1 MSHRRS
7 WLLGLTVV
15 VFLVLISC
23 ADDTT
28 HELTEI
34 RATLNALQQDV
45 AVVREGLAGLT
56 RRAQG
61 TEESSRATLSRTQS
75 LAEEV
80 SAVGQAVAQLEQDL
94 TDLDGAVEAQHV
106 LDGGQLDNT
115 TRELAARLGRLETK
129 VGALERATDARH
141 RLTMERLGD
150 LEADVRQLGESRLTL
165 QLLHAADMDSTV
177 GALGNVEN
185 FSAILDAFRRQ
196 FRNNTVILS
205 SGDNYVPGP
214 RYFAAGDAANDAV
227 LGVSGNGRGDIAFLN
242 AMGFQASALGNHE
255 LDRGTGA
262 FAATIGSEIRDG
274 RTYPGAM
281 FPYLSSNLGFAGD
294 ESLRDLV
301 VPDGQAAVLVAGSLA
316 KSAVITV
323 DGQRIGVVGATTP
336 NLARITGIGGIT
348 VAPAVGTDIDGLA
361 AIIQQAVDTL
371 VGQGINKVI
380 LLAHMQQ
387 IAIEKALAT
396 KLVDVDIIVA
406 GGSNT
411 LLADENDRLR
421 DGDEAA
427 DTYPL
432 RFESSR
438 GEPLL
443 LVNTEGDYKYLG
455 RLVVAF
461 DEQGVVLPETVDP
474 FVSGVYATDKQG
486 AQAFAGRPVPAV
498 SRIAASLRGVLQARD
513 GNIVGKTSVYLA
525 GLRGAVRTQETN
537 LGNLT
542 ADANLWLARQVDAEV
557 AVSLKNGGGIR
568 GDIGIV
574 VQPPGTTDPA
584 DMVFLPPP
592 ANPTIGKEEGDVSQ
606 FDVEGTLRFNNGL
619 AIVPLTARQLA
630 AIMEHAIG
638 FDGVGHVTVG
648 RFPQVAGM
656 RFSFDPVAPSGQ
668 RVRSLAIVDD
678 SGGVTDRVIER
689 GVVVGDP
696 ERRIKMVTLNFLANG
711 GDGYPFPVSGA
722 GRVDLAGEDGQPN
735 PPHPD
740 FPDSNGN
747 GRIDGPVLVDPGR
760 TDFAAPGTEQDA
772 LAEYLAHFFAAV
784 PFNEAETAPLD
795 DLRVQNLGVSGKTDT
810 VFEP

>member
-45 AVVREGLAGLT
+45 DALREGLAGLT

-94 TDLDGAVEAQHV
+94 TGLDGAVEAQHV
-106 LDGGQLDNT
+106 LDGEQLDDT
-115 TRELAARLGRLETK
+115 TRELTARLDRLETK
-129 VGALERATDARH
+129 VGALERAADARH

-150 LEADVRQLGESRLTL
+150 LEADVRQLGESRFTL
-165 QLLHAADMDSTV
+165 QLLHGADMDSTV

-196 FRNNTVILS
+196 FPSNTVVLS

-214 RYFAAGDAANDAV
+214 RYFASGDAANDAV

-255 LDRGTGA
+255 LDRGTGT
-262 FAATIGSEIRDG
+262 FAATIGSEVRDG

-281 FPYLSSNLGFAGD
+281 FPYLSSNLGFVGD

-301 VPDGQAAVLVAGSLA
+301 VPDGQEAVLVAGSLA

-557 AVSLKNGGGIR
+557 AVSLKNG
-568 GDIGIV
+568 
-574 VQPPGTTDPA
+574 
-584 DMVFLPPP
+584 
-592 ANPTIGKEEGDVSQ
+592 
-606 FDVEGTLRFNNGL
+606 L
-619 AIVPLTARQLA
+619 AIVTLTARQLA

-740 FPDSNGN
+740 FPDTNGN
-747 GRIDGPVLVDPGR
+747 GRIDGPVLVGPGR

-810 VFEP
+810 VFGP

>member
-7 WLLGLTVV
+7 WLLGLTVIAL
-15 VFLVLISC
+15 LVLVSC
-23 ADDTT
+23 TDDTT
-28 HELTEI
+28 HEL
-34 RATLNALQQDV
+34 
-45 AVVREGLAGLT
+45 
-56 RRAQG
+56 
-61 TEESSRATLSRTQS
+61 
-75 LAEEV
+75 
-80 SAVGQAVAQLEQDL
+80 
-94 TDLDGAVEAQHV
+94 
-106 LDGGQLDNT
+106 
-115 TRELAARLGRLETK
+115 AARLDRLETK
-129 VGALERATDARH
+129 VSALERAADARH
-141 RLTMERLGD
+141 RLTMERLGA
-150 LEADVRQLGESRLTL
+150 LETDVRQLGESRFTL

-185 FSAILDAFRRQ
+185 FPAILDAFRRQ
-196 FRNNTVILS
+196 FPNNTVILN

-227 LGVSGNGRGDIAFLN
+227 LGVSGNGRRDIAFLN

-262 FAATIGSEIRDG
+262 FAATIGSETRDG

-294 ESLRDLV
+294 DDLHDLV
-301 VPDGQAAVLVAGSLA
+301 APDGQEVVLVAGSLA

-348 VAPAVGTDIDGLA
+348 VEPAVGTDIDGLA

-396 KLVDVDIIVA
+396 KLVDVDIIIA

-411 LLADENDRLR
+411 LLADENDRLP

-432 RFESSR
+432 RFESPK

-443 LVNTEGDYKYLG
+443 LVNTDGDYKYLG

-461 DEQGVVLPETVDP
+461 DEQGVVLPETIDP

-513 GNIVGKTSVYLA
+513 GNIIGKTSVYLA
-525 GLRGAVRTQETN
+525 GRRGAVRTQETN

-542 ADANLWLARQVDAEV
+542 ADANLWLA
-557 AVSLKNGGGIR
+557 
-568 GDIGIV
+568 
-574 VQPPGTTDPA
+574 
-584 DMVFLPPP
+584 
-592 ANPTIGKEEGDVSQ
+592 
-606 FDVEGTLRFNNGL
+606 
-619 AIVPLTARQLA
+619 
-630 AIMEHAIG
+630 
-638 FDGVGHVTVG
+638 
-648 RFPQVAGM
+648 
-656 RFSFDPVAPSGQ
+656 
-668 RVRSLAIVDD
+668 
-678 SGGVTDRVIER
+678 
-689 GVVVGDP
+689 
-696 ERRIKMVTLNFLANG
+696 
-711 GDGYPFPVSGA
+711 
-722 GRVDLAGEDGQPN
+722 
-735 PPHPD
+735 
-740 FPDSNGN
+740 
-747 GRIDGPVLVDPGR
+747 
-760 TDFAAPGTEQDA
+760 
-772 LAEYLAHFFAAV
+772 
-784 PFNEAETAPLD
+784 
-795 DLRVQNLGVSGKTDT
+795 
-810 VFEP
+810 

>member
-1 MSHRRS
+1 M
-7 WLLGLTVV
+7 
-15 VFLVLISC
+15 
-23 ADDTT
+23 
-28 HELTEI
+28 
-34 RATLNALQQDV
+34 
-45 AVVREGLAGLT
+45 
-56 RRAQG
+56 
-61 TEESSRATLSRTQS
+61 
-75 LAEEV
+75 
-80 SAVGQAVAQLEQDL
+80 
-94 TDLDGAVEAQHV
+94 
-106 LDGGQLDNT
+106 
-115 TRELAARLGRLETK
+115 
-129 VGALERATDARH
+129 
-141 RLTMERLGD
+141 
-150 LEADVRQLGESRLTL
+150 
-165 QLLHAADMDSTV
+165 
-177 GALGNVEN
+177 
-185 FSAILDAFRRQ
+185 
-196 FRNNTVILS
+196 ILS

-262 FAATIGSEIRDG
+262 FAATIGSEVRDG

-294 ESLRDLV
+294 ESLHDLV
-301 VPDGQAAVLVAGSLA
+301 VPDGQEAVLVAGSLA

-348 VAPAVGTDIDGLA
+348 VEPAVGTDIDGLA

-432 RFESSR
+432 RFESPK

-455 RLVVAF
+455 RLVVSF
-461 DEQGVVLPETVDP
+461 DEQGVVLPETIDP

-513 GNIVGKTSVYLA
+513 GNIIGKTSVYLA
-525 GLRGAVRTQETN
+525 GRRGAVRTQETN

-568 GDIGIV
+568 GEIGIV

-606 FDVEGTLRFNNGL
+606 FDIEGTLRFNNGL

-656 RFSFDPVAPSGQ
+656 RFSFDPVAPAGQ

-678 SGGVTDRVIER
+678 SGSVTERVIER
-689 GVVVGDP
+689 GVMVGDP

-711 GDGYPFPVSGA
+711 DDGYPFPVPGT
-722 GRVDLAGEDGQPN
+722 GRIDLTGEDGQPN
-735 PPHPD
+735 PPHPA
-740 FPDSNGN
+740 FPDTNGN
-747 GRIDGPVLVDPGR
+747 GRLDGPVLVDPGR
-760 TDFAAPGTEQDA
+760 TDFAAPGTEQDT

-795 DLRVQNLGVSGKTDT
+795 DRCVQNLGVSGKTDT
-810 VFEP
+810 VFGP

>member
-94 TDLDGAVEAQHV
+94 TGLDGAVEAQHV
-106 LDGGQLDNT
+106 LDGEQLDDT
-115 TRELAARLGRLETK
+115 TRELTARLDRLETK
-129 VGALERATDARH
+129 VGALERAADARH

-150 LEADVRQLGESRLTL
+150 LAADVRQLGESRFTWP
-165 QLLHAADMDSTV
+165 LLHGADMDSTV

-196 FRNNTVILS
+196 FPSNTVVLS

-574 VQPPGTTDPA
+574 VQPPGTTDPV

-592 ANPTIGKEEGDVSQ
+592 ANPTIGKEEGGVSQ

-648 RFPQVAGM
+648 RFPQVAGL

-711 GDGYPFPVSGA
+711 GDGYPFPVASA

-735 PPHPD
+735 PPNPD
-740 FPDSNGN
+740 FPDTNGN
-747 GRIDGPVLVDPGR
+747 GRLDGPVLVGPGR

-795 DLRVQNLGVSGKTDT
+795 DLRVQNLGVSGKMDT

>member
-45 AVVREGLAGLT
+45 DALRDGLADLT
-56 RRAQG
+56 QRAQG
-61 TEESSRATLSRTQS
+61 TEESSQATLGRAQS

-80 SAVGQAVAQLEQDL
+80 SAVARAVAQLEQDL
-94 TDLDGAVEAQHV
+94 TNLDGAAKAQHV
-106 LDGGQLDNT
+106 LDREQLDDT
-115 TRELAARLGRLETK
+115 TRELAARLDRLETK
-129 VGALERATDARH
+129 VGALERAADARH
-141 RLTMERLGD
+141 KLTMERLGE
-150 LEADVRQLGESRLTL
+150 LEADVRQLGESRFTL

-262 FAATIGSEIRDG
+262 FAATIGSEVRDG

-294 ESLRDLV
+294 GNLRDLV
-301 VPDGQAAVLVAGSLA
+301 VPDGQEVVLVAGSLA
-316 KSAVITV
+316 KSAVIIV

-387 IAIEKALAT
+387 IAIEQALAT

-557 AVSLKNGGGIR
+557 AVSLKNG
-568 GDIGIV
+568 
-574 VQPPGTTDPA
+574 
-584 DMVFLPPP
+584 
-592 ANPTIGKEEGDVSQ
+592 
-606 FDVEGTLRFNNGL
+606 L
-619 AIVPLTARQLA
+619 AIVTLTARQLA

-740 FPDSNGN
+740 FPDTNGN
-747 GRIDGPVLVDPGR
+747 GRIDGPVLVGPGR

-795 DLRVQNLGVSGKTDT
+795 DMRVQNLGVSGKTDT
-810 VFEP
+810 VFGP

>member
-45 AVVREGLAGLT
+45 DALREGLADLT

-94 TDLDGAVEAQHV
+94 TGLDGAVEAQHV
-106 LDGGQLDNT
+106 LGGEQLDNT
-115 TRELAARLGRLETK
+115 TRELTARLGRLETE
-129 VGALERATDARH
+129 VGALERAADDRH
-141 RLTMERLGD
+141 PLTMERLGD
-150 LEADVRQLGESRLTL
+150 LEADVRQLGESRFTL

-185 FSAILDAFRRQ
+185 FGAILDAFRRQ
-196 FRNNTVILS
+196 FPSNTVVLS

-255 LDRGTGA
+255 LDRGTSA
-262 FAATIGSEIRDG
+262 FAATIGSETQDG
-274 RTYPGAM
+274 STYPGAM
-281 FPYLSSNLGFAGD
+281 FPYLSANLVFAGD

-301 VPDGQAAVLVAGSLA
+301 VPDGQEAVLVAGSLA

-387 IAIEKALAT
+387 IAIEQALAT

-432 RFESSR
+432 RFESPK

-461 DEQGVVLPETVDP
+461 DEQGVVLPETIDP

-486 AQAFAGRPVPAV
+486 AQAFAGRPIPAV

-525 GLRGAVRTQETN
+525 GRRGAVRTQETN

-568 GDIGIV
+568 GEIGIV

-656 RFSFDPVAPSGQ
+656 RFSFDPVAPAGQ

-678 SGGVTDRVIER
+678 SGSVTERVIER
-689 GVVVGDP
+689 GVVVGEP

-735 PPHPD
+735 PPHPA
-740 FPDSNGN
+740 FPDTNGN
-747 GRIDGPVLVDPGR
+747 GRLDGPVLVDPGR
-760 TDFAAPGTEQDA
+760 TDFAAPGTEQDT

-810 VFEP
+810 VFGP

>member
-7 WLLGLTVV
+7 WLPGVAILA
-15 VFLVLISC
+15 FLVLTSC
-23 ADDTT
+23 ADDSTN
-28 HELTEI
+28 ELAEV
-34 RATLNALQQDV
+34 RAAINALHQDI
-45 AVVREGLAGLT
+45 AVLREGLVDLT

-61 TEESSRATLSRTQS
+61 AEESSRATLGRTQS

-80 SAVGQAVAQLEQDL
+80 SAVRRVVAQLEQDL
-94 TDLDGAVEAQHV
+94 TALDGTVKAQHV
-106 LDGGQLDNT
+106 QNRQQLGDT
-115 TRELAARLGRLETK
+115 TRDLAARLDRLETK
-129 VGALERATDARH
+129 VTDLERAADARH
-141 RLTMERLGD
+141 QLTMARLSE
-150 LEADVRQLGESRLTL
+150 LEADVRQLGDSRFTL

-177 GALGNVEN
+177 GALENVEN
-185 FSAILDAFRRQ
+185 FSAILDGFRKQ
-196 FRNNTVILS
+196 FPNNTVILS

-227 LGVSGNGRGDIAFLN
+227 LGVSGNGRGDIALLN
-242 AMGFQASALGNHE
+242 AMGFRASALGNHE

-262 FAATIGSEIRDG
+262 FAATIGSESRNG

-281 FPYLSSNLGFAGD
+281 FPYLSSNLEFAGD
-294 ESLRDLV
+294 DNLRDLA
-301 VPDGQAAVLVAGSLA
+301 VPDGQEAVLVAGSLA
-316 KSAVITV
+316 RSAVITV
-323 DGQRIGVVGATTP
+323 DDQRIGVVGATTP

-348 VAPAVGTDIDGLA
+348 VQPAVGTDIDALA

-371 VGQGINKVI
+371 VSQGINKVI

-387 IAIEKALAT
+387 IAIEQALAT

-411 LLADENDRLR
+411 LLADANDRLR
-421 DGDEAA
+421 DSDEAA

-432 RFESSR
+432 RFESPK

-455 RLVVAF
+455 RLVVTF
-461 DEQGVVLPETVDP
+461 DAQGVVLPETIDP
-474 FVSGVYATDKQG
+474 FVSGVYATDTQG
-486 AQAFAGRPVPAV
+486 AQAFAGQPVPAV
-498 SRIAASLRGVLQARD
+498 SRIVASLRGVLQGRD

-525 GLRGAVRTQETN
+525 GRRGAVRTQETN

-568 GDIGIV
+568 GEIGSV

-584 DMVFLPPP
+584 DVVFLPPP
-592 ANPTIGKEEGDVSQ
+592 ANPVIGKEAGDVSQ

-619 AIVPLTARQLA
+619 VIVPLTARQLA
-630 AIMEHAIG
+630 AIMEHAVG

-656 RFSFDPVAPSGQ
+656 RFSFDPASPPGQ

-678 SGGVTDRVIER
+678 SGSVTDRIIER
-689 GVVVGDP
+689 GAVVGDP
-696 ERRIKMVTLNFLANG
+696 ERQIKMVTLNFLANG
-711 GDGYPFPVSGA
+711 GDGYPFPVPSA
-722 GRVDLAGEDGQPN
+722 GRVDLTGEDGQPN
-735 PPHPD
+735 PPNPA
-740 FPDSNGN
+740 FPDTNGN
-747 GRIDGPVLVDPGR
+747 GRIDGPVLVDAGR
-760 TDFAAPGTEQDA
+760 TDFAAPGSEQDA
-772 LAEYLAHFFAAV
+772 LAEYLAHFFAAA
-784 PFNEAETAPLD
+784 PFDEAETAPLD
-795 DLRVQNLGVSGKTDT
+795 DLRVQNLGVAGKMDT
-810 VFEP
+810 VFGP

>member
-7 WLLGLTVV
+7 WLLGVAILA
-15 VFLVLISC
+15 FLVLTSC
-23 ADDTT
+23 ADDSTN
-28 HELTEI
+28 ELAEV
-34 RATLNALQQDV
+34 RAAINALHQDI
-45 AVVREGLAGLT
+45 AVLREGLVDLT

-61 TEESSRATLSRTQS
+61 TEESSRATLGRTQS

-80 SAVGQAVAQLEQDL
+80 SAVGRVVAQLEQDL
-94 TDLDGAVEAQHV
+94 TALGGTVKAQHAQNRQ
-106 LDGGQLDNT
+106 QLDDT
-115 TRELAARLGRLETK
+115 TRDLAARLDRFETK
-129 VGALERATDARH
+129 VTDLERAADARH
-141 RLTMERLGD
+141 QLTMERLSE
-150 LEADVRQLGESRLTL
+150 LETDVRQLGDSHFTL

-185 FSAILDAFRRQ
+185 FSAILDGFRKQ
-196 FRNNTVILS
+196 FPNNTVILS
-205 SGDNYVPGP
+205 AGDNLVPGP
-214 RYFAAGDAANDAV
+214 RYFAAGDAANDTV
-227 LGVSGNGRGDIAFLN
+227 LGVAGNGRGDIALLN

-262 FAATIGSEIRDG
+262 FAATIGSDTRDG
-274 RTYPGAM
+274 RTYPGAR
-281 FPYLSSNLGFAGD
+281 FPYLSSNLEFAGD
-294 ESLRDLV
+294 DNLRDLA
-301 VPDGQAAVLVAGSLA
+301 VPDGQEAVLVAGSLA
-316 KSAVITV
+316 RSTVITV

-348 VAPAVGTDIDGLA
+348 VQPAVGTDIDGLA

-371 VGQGINKVI
+371 VSQGINKVI

-387 IAIEKALAT
+387 IAIEQALAT

-421 DGDEAA
+421 DSDEAA

-432 RFESSR
+432 RFESPK

-461 DEQGVVLPETVDP
+461 DAQGVVLPETIDP
-474 FVSGVYATDKQG
+474 FVSGVYATDTQG
-486 AQAFAGRPVPAV
+486 AQAFAGQPIPAV
-498 SRIAASLRGVLQARD
+498 SRIVASLRGVLQGRD

-525 GLRGAVRTQETN
+525 GRRGAVRTQETN

-542 ADANLWLARQVDAEV
+542 ADANLWVARQVDAEV

-568 GDIGIV
+568 GEIGSV

-584 DMVFLPPP
+584 DVVFLPPP
-592 ANPTIGKEEGDVSQ
+592 ANPVIGKKAGDVSQ
-606 FDVEGTLRFNNGL
+606 FDIEGTLRFNNGL
-619 AIVPLTARQLA
+619 AIVPLTVRQLA

-638 FDGVGHVTVG
+638 FDGVGHATVG

-656 RFSFDPVAPSGQ
+656 RFSFDPTAPAGQ

-678 SGGVTDRVIER
+678 SGSVTDRVIEG

-711 GDGYPFPVSGA
+711 GDGYPFPFPSA
-722 GRVDLAGEDGQPN
+722 DRVDLTGEDGQPN
-735 PPHPD
+735 APD
-740 FPDSNGN
+740 PAFPDTNGN
-747 GRIDGPVLVDPGR
+747 GRIDGPVLVGPGR

-772 LAEYLAHFFAAV
+772 LAEHLAHFFAAV

-810 VFEP
+810 VFGP

>member
-45 AVVREGLAGLT
+45 DALREGLAGLT

-94 TDLDGAVEAQHV
+94 TGLDGAVEAQHV
-106 LDGGQLDNT
+106 LDGEQLDDT
-115 TRELAARLGRLETK
+115 TRELTARLDRLETK
-129 VGALERATDARH
+129 VGALERAADARH

-150 LEADVRQLGESRLTL
+150 LEADVRQLGESRFTL
-165 QLLHAADMDSTV
+165 QLLHGADMDSTV

-262 FAATIGSEIRDG
+262 FAATIGSEVRDG

-294 ESLRDLV
+294 GNLRDLV
-301 VPDGQAAVLVAGSLA
+301 VPDGQEVVLVAGSLA
-316 KSAVITV
+316 KSAVIIV

-461 DEQGVVLPETVDP
+461 DEQGVVLPETIDP

-486 AQAFAGRPVPAV
+486 AQAFAGRPIPAV

-525 GLRGAVRTQETN
+525 GRRGAVRTQETN

-557 AVSLKNGGGIR
+557 AVSLKNG
-568 GDIGIV
+568 
-574 VQPPGTTDPA
+574 
-584 DMVFLPPP
+584 
-592 ANPTIGKEEGDVSQ
+592 
-606 FDVEGTLRFNNGL
+606 L
-619 AIVPLTARQLA
+619 AIVTLTARQLA

-711 GDGYPFPVSGA
+711 DDGYPFPVSGA

-740 FPDSNGN
+740 FPDTNGN
-747 GRIDGPVLVDPGR
+747 GRIDGPVLVGPGR

-810 VFEP
+810 VFGP

>member
-94 TDLDGAVEAQHV
+94 TGLDGAVEAQHV

-150 LEADVRQLGESRLTL
+150 LEADVRQLGESRFTL
-165 QLLHAADMDSTV
+165 QLLHGADMDSTV

-371 VGQGINKVI
+371 VGQCINKVI

-557 AVSLKNGGGIR
+557 AVSLKNG
-568 GDIGIV
+568 
-574 VQPPGTTDPA
+574 
-584 DMVFLPPP
+584 
-592 ANPTIGKEEGDVSQ
+592 
-606 FDVEGTLRFNNGL
+606 L
-619 AIVPLTARQLA
+619 AIVTLTARQLA

-740 FPDSNGN
+740 FPDTNGN
-747 GRIDGPVLVDPGR
+747 GRLDGPVLVDPGR

-810 VFEP
+810 VFGP

>member
-7 WLLGLTVV
+7 WLLGVAILA
-15 VFLVLISC
+15 FLVLTSC
-23 ADDTT
+23 TDDTT
-28 HELTEI
+28 HELAEV
-34 RATLNALQQDV
+34 RAVLNTLQQDMAALREDV
-45 AVVREGLAGLT
+45 AALT
-56 RRAQG
+56 QRAQG
-61 TEESSRATLSRTQS
+61 TEESSRATLGRTQS

-80 SAVGQAVAQLEQDL
+80 SVVGRAITQLEQDL
-94 TDLDGAVEAQHV
+94 AALDGTVKARHV
-106 LDGGQLDNT
+106 QDRQQLGDT
-115 TRELAARLGRLETK
+115 TRDLAARLDRLETK
-129 VGALERATDARH
+129 VTDLERAADARH
-141 RLTMERLGD
+141 RLTMERLSE
-150 LEADVRQLGESRLTL
+150 LEADVRQLGDSRFTL

-185 FSAILDAFRRQ
+185 FSAILDGFRKQ
-196 FRNNTVILS
+196 FPNNTMILS

-214 RYFAAGDAANDAV
+214 RYFAAGDAANDTV
-227 LGVSGNGRGDIAFLN
+227 LGVAGNGRGDIALLN

-262 FAATIGSEIRDG
+262 FAATIGSDTRDG
-274 RTYPGAM
+274 KTYPGAR
-281 FPYLSSNLGFAGD
+281 FPYLSSNLEFAGD
-294 ESLRDLV
+294 NNLRDLV
-301 VPDGQAAVLVAGSLA
+301 VPDGQEAVLVASSLA

-348 VAPAVGTDIDGLA
+348 VQPAVGTDIDGLA

-371 VGQGINKVI
+371 VSQGINKVI

-387 IAIEKALAT
+387 IAIEQALAT

-421 DGDEAA
+421 DSDEAA

-432 RFESSR
+432 RFESPK

-461 DEQGVVLPETVDP
+461 DAQGVVLPETIDP
-474 FVSGVYATDKQG
+474 FVSGVYATDTQG
-486 AQAFAGRPVPAV
+486 AQAFAGRPIPAV
-498 SRIAASLRGVLQARD
+498 SRIVTSLRGVLQARD

-525 GLRGAVRTQETN
+525 GRRGAVRTQETN

-542 ADANLWLARQVDAEV
+542 ADANLWVARQVDAEV

-568 GDIGIV
+568 GEIGSV

-584 DMVFLPPP
+584 DVVFLPPP
-592 ANPTIGKEEGDVSQ
+592 ANPVIGKEAGDVSQ

-619 AIVPLTARQLA
+619 VIVPLTARQLA
-630 AIMEHAIG
+630 AIMEHAVG

-648 RFPQVAGM
+648 RFPQIAGM
-656 RFSFDPVAPSGQ
+656 RFSFDPAAPPGQ

-678 SGGVTDRVIER
+678 SGSVTDRVIER

-696 ERRIKMVTLNFLANG
+696 DRRIKMVTLNFLANG
-711 GDGYPFPVSGA
+711 GDGYPFPIPSA
-722 GRVDLAGEDGQPN
+722 DRVDLTGEDGQPN
-735 PPHPD
+735 PPNPA
-740 FPDSNGN
+740 FPDTNGN
-747 GRIDGPVLVDPGR
+747 GRIDGPALVDAGR
-760 TDFAAPGTEQDA
+760 TDFAAPGSEQDA
-772 LAEYLAHFFAAV
+772 LAEYLAHFFGTAS
-784 PFNEAETAPLD
+784 FNEAETAPLD
-795 DLRVQNLGVSGKTDT
+795 DLRVQNLGVSGKMDT
-810 VFEP
+810 VFGP

>member
-606 FDVEGTLRFNNGL
+606 FDIEGTLRFNNGL
-619 AIVPLTARQLA
+619 AIVTLTARQLA

-711 GDGYPFPVSGA
+711 GDGYPFPVPGT
-722 GRVDLAGEDGQPN
+722 GRIDLTGEDGQPN
-735 PPHPD
+735 PPNPD
-740 FPDSNGN
+740 FPDTNGN
-747 GRIDGPVLVDPGR
+747 GRLDGPVLVGPGR

-810 VFEP
+810 VFGP

>member
-348 VAPAVGTDIDGLA
+348 VAPVVGTDIDGLA

>member
-45 AVVREGLAGLT
+45 DALREGLAGLT

-94 TDLDGAVEAQHV
+94 TGLDGAVEAQHV
-106 LDGGQLDNT
+106 LDGEQLDDT
-115 TRELAARLGRLETK
+115 TRELTARLDRLETK
-129 VGALERATDARH
+129 VGALERAADARH

-150 LEADVRQLGESRLTL
+150 LEADVRQLGESRFTL
-165 QLLHAADMDSTV
+165 QLLHGADMDSTV

-262 FAATIGSEIRDG
+262 FAATIGSEVRDG

-294 ESLRDLV
+294 GNLRDLV
-301 VPDGQAAVLVAGSLA
+301 VPDGQEVVLVAGSLA
-316 KSAVITV
+316 KSAVIIV

-557 AVSLKNGGGIR
+557 AVSLKNG
-568 GDIGIV
+568 
-574 VQPPGTTDPA
+574 
-584 DMVFLPPP
+584 
-592 ANPTIGKEEGDVSQ
+592 
-606 FDVEGTLRFNNGL
+606 L
-619 AIVPLTARQLA
+619 AIVTLTARQLA

-740 FPDSNGN
+740 FPDTNGN
-747 GRIDGPVLVDPGR
+747 GRIDGPVLVGPGR

-810 VFEP
+810 VFGP